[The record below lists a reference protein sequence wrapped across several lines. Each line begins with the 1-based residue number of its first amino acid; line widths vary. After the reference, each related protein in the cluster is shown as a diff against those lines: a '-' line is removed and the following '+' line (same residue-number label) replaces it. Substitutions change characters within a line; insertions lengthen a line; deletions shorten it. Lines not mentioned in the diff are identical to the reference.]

1 MASVVAVHL
10 HPSQA
15 HPGITVFGPKMPR
28 YLTVKVIAPAPDRSV
43 RLLHADV
50 ASDPDA
56 DVIRSLLLQSAGAG
70 MNGSV
75 PVGENVN
82 LLRKLAVVGLSPP
95 TPHAPILGDKAVP
108 DAEITNGGQVE
119 ANRQGL
125 RRKRLARFFDPAKPV
140 AQE

>member
-1 MASVVAVHL
+1 
-10 HPSQA
+10 
-15 HPGITVFGPKMPR
+15 
-28 YLTVKVIAPAPDRSV
+28 YLPIIVIAPAPDRPV

-50 ASDPDA
+50 AGDPDA
-56 DVIRSLLLQSAGAG
+56 DVIRSQLLQSAGTG

-95 TPHAPILGDKAVP
+95 TPPAPILGDKPVTA
-108 DAEITNGGQVE
+108 AKITNGGQVE
-119 ANRQGL
+119 ANGQGL
-125 RRKRLARFFDPAKPV
+125 RRKWLARLFGPAKPV